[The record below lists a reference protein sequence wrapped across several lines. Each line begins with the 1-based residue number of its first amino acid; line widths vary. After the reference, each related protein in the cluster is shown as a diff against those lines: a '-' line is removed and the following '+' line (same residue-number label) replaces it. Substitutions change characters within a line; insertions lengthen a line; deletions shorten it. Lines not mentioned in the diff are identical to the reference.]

1 MEKGK
6 VYFSKNAFTELN
18 NYLKN
23 KSLFSKIFVLVDT
36 NTSEHCLP
44 SFLQNVG
51 NLKDYELIEIE
62 PGEENKNILTVTSLW
77 NSLTELGADRKSL
90 LINLGGGVL
99 TDMGGFVASTF
110 KRGMKFINVP
120 TTLLSMV
127 DASTGGKTGIDL
139 GNLKNQIGLFSLPE
153 MVIVS
158 SQFLST
164 LEARQMRSGLAE
176 MIKHG
181 LIANEAHWQ
190 RLNNLDNLDL
200 SNLDEL
206 IRQSV
211 SVKIK
216 VVNEDPTEQ
225 GLRKILNYGHTVG
238 HAVETFYMNSE
249 SMLYH
254 GEAIAIGMI
263 AEAYLSTLK
272 TGFELEI
279 KNTILEYF
287 PKTEI
292 KKDDYKAIL
301 DLMKHDKKN
310 ISGVISFSLLDA
322 IGSCSYDCYALPEEI
337 EDALDYYM
345 E

>member
-254 GEAIAIGMI
+254 
-263 AEAYLSTLK
+263 
-272 TGFELEI
+272 I
-279 KNTILEYF
+279 KNRI
-287 PKTEI
+287 
-292 KKDDYKAIL
+292 
-301 DLMKHDKKN
+301 
-310 ISGVISFSLLDA
+310 
-322 IGSCSYDCYALPEEI
+322 
-337 EDALDYYM
+337 
-345 E
+345 